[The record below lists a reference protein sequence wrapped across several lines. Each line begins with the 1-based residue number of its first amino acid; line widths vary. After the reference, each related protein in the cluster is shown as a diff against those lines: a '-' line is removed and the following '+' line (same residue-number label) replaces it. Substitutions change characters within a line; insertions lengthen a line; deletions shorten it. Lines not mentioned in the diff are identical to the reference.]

1 MSEGFVSLVSAMPL
15 APIDELSDDGKPVP
29 EAVAKPKAKSATGKK
44 VLPMK
49 RKEAEPTA
57 EPKAKAKVAAKAKAK
72 ETVASGSSKTVKRPA
87 ASKPAAKPAA
97 TSGATAPDGKKRG
110 PPKKDITVGKG
121 PYKNGTY
128 GFKINGAQKMLVGSS
143 VRYE

>member
-15 APIDELSDDGKPVP
+15 APIDE
-29 EAVAKPKAKSATGKK
+29 
-44 VLPMK
+44 
-49 RKEAEPTA
+49 
-57 EPKAKAKVAAKAKAK
+57 
-72 ETVASGSSKTVKRPA
+72 
-87 ASKPAAKPAA
+87 
-97 TSGATAPDGKKRG
+97 